1 MENENKIDLSTN
13 SGSNVEKIKEGHKA
27 GFVNIVGN
35 PNVGKSTLMNDLVGE
50 RISIITSKAQTTRH
64 RIMGIV
70 NTPEYQIV
78 YSDTP
83 GVLKPKYKLQESML
97 NFSEGALTDAD
108 VLIYVTDVV
117 EDPEKNNDFLE
128 RVAKEKIPVIL
139 VINKIDLLK
148 GNEELDKI
156 VEEWSQRLPNA
167 EIYATSATEH
177 FNVDNL
183 QRRIVELLPP
193 SPPFFGKDALTDK
206 PARFFVTEIIRE
218 KLLLNYDKEVPYSTE
233 VLVEKFDENETGIHI
248 MAVIYVER
256 DSQKGIIIGKGGDKI
271 KRVGIEARHD
281 IEKFF
286 GKKVYLQLFVKV
298 EKDWR
303 NRENK
308 LRSFGYIE

>member
-1 MENENKIDLSTN
+1 MPLNKIMEENKITD
-13 SGSNVEKIKEGHKA
+13 VEKTENGHRA

-97 NFSEGALTDAD
+97 EFSEGALTDAD
-108 VLIYVTDVV
+108 ILLYVTDVV
-117 EDPEKNNDFLE
+117 EDPEKNKDFLD
-128 RVAKEKIPVIL
+128 RVAKETIPVLL
-139 VINKIDLLK
+139 VINKVDLLK
-148 GNEELDKI
+148 DNAQLNELVDAWHK
-156 VEEWSQRLPNA
+156 RLPNA
-167 EIYATSATEH
+167 EIFPTSALED
-177 FNVDNL
+177 FNVQNL
-183 QRRIVELLPP
+183 KNRIVELLPP

-218 KLLLNYDKEVPYSTE
+218 KLLLNYDKEIPYSTE
-233 VLVEKFDENETGIHI
+233 VIVEKFEEKENSIHI
-248 MAVIYVER
+248 MSVIYVER
-256 DSQKGIIIGKGGDKI
+256 DSQKGIIIGKGGEKI
-271 KRVGIEARHD
+271 KKVGIESRLD

-286 GKKVYLQLFVKV
+286 GKKVHLEIFVKV

-308 LRSFGYIE
+308 LRQFGYME

>member
-1 MENENKIDLSTN
+1 M
-13 SGSNVEKIKEGHKA
+13 SNPHKA

-78 YSDTP
+78 FSDTP

-97 NFSEGALTDAD
+97 EFSKSALTDAD
-108 VLIYVTDVV
+108 IILYVTDVV
-117 EDPEKNNDFLE
+117 EQPTKNADFLAE
-128 RVAKEKIPVIL
+128 IAKEKVPVLL

-148 GNEELDKI
+148 DQGELEAI
-156 VEEWSQRLPNA
+156 VARWRELLPNA
-167 EIYATSATEH
+167 EIFPTSAKEH
-177 FNVDNL
+177 FNVANL
-183 QRRIVELLPP
+183 MNRIVELLPESAP
-193 SPPFFGKDALTDK
+193 YFGKDALTDK

-218 KLLLNYDKEVPYSTE
+218 KILTNYEKEIPYSAE
-233 VLVEKFDENETGIHI
+233 VIVEKFDEKEGSIHI

-256 DSQKGIIIGKGGDKI
+256 DSQKGIIIGHGGQSL
-271 KRVGIEARHD
+271 KRVGIEARKD
-281 IEKFF
+281 IETFF
-286 GKKVYLQLFVKV
+286 GKKVFLELFVKV
-298 EKDWR
+298 EPNWR

-308 LRSFGYIE
+308 LKAFGYIE

>member
-1 MENENKIDLSTN
+1 MEEQNDIAQVAES
-13 SGSNVEKIKEGHKA
+13 HKA

-97 NFSEGALTDAD
+97 EFSEGALTDAD
-108 VLIYVTDVV
+108 ILLYVTDVV
-117 EDPEKNNDFLE
+117 EDPEKNAEFLA
-128 RVAKEKIPVIL
+128 RVATEKIPVLL

-148 GNEELDKI
+148 GNDELEKI
-156 VEEWSQRLPNA
+156 VEEWHKRLPSA
-167 EIYATSATEH
+167 EIFPTSATEN
-177 FNVDNL
+177 FNVENL
-183 QRRIVELLPP
+183 KSRIVELLPV
-193 SPPFFGKDALTDK
+193 SAPFFGKDALTDK

-218 KLLLNYDKEVPYSTE
+218 KLLLNYDKEIPYSTE
-233 VLVEKFDENETGIHI
+233 VLVEKFDESDGAIHI
-248 MAVIYVER
+248 MSVIYVER
-256 DSQKGIIIGKGGDKI
+256 DSQKGIIIGKGGAKI
-271 KRVGIEARHD
+271 KKVGIEARAD

-286 GKKVYLQLFVKV
+286 GKKVYLEIFVKV

-308 LRSFGYIE
+308 LRAFGYME

>member
-1 MENENKIDLSTN
+1 MENEMNP
-13 SGSNVEKIKEGHKA
+13 VAPAHRA

-50 RISIITSKAQTTRH
+50 RISIITNKAQTTRH

-83 GVLKPKYKLQESML
+83 GVLKPKYRLQESML
-97 NFSEGALTDAD
+97 EFSEGALTDAD
-108 VLIYVTDVV
+108 ILLYVTDVV
-117 EDPEKNNDFLE
+117 EDPEKNADFLA
-128 RVAKEKIPVIL
+128 RVAKETIPVLL
-139 VINKIDLLK
+139 VINKVDLLK
-148 GNEELDKI
+148 NNEQLEELVAQWKT
-156 VEEWSQRLPNA
+156 RLPNA
-167 EIYATSATEH
+167 EIFPTSATES

-183 QRRIVELLPP
+183 KARIVELLPVA
-193 SPPFFGKDALTDK
+193 PPYFGKDALTDK

-218 KLLLNYDKEVPYSTE
+218 KLLQNYDKEIPYSTE
-233 VLVEKFDENETGIHI
+233 VVVEKFDEKEGAIQI

-256 DSQKGIIIGKGGDKI
+256 DSQKGIIIGKGGEKI
-271 KRVGIEARHD
+271 KKVGIESRLD

-286 GKKVYLQLFVKV
+286 GKKVFLEMFVKV

-308 LRSFGYIE
+308 LKQFGYID

>member
-1 MENENKIDLSTN
+1 MEEEVKTQQ
-13 SGSNVEKIKEGHKA
+13 HKA

-50 RISIITSKAQTTRH
+50 RISIIASKAQTTRH

-108 VLIYVTDVV
+108 ILVYVTDTV
-117 EDPEKNNDFLE
+117 EDPEKNADFLE
-128 RVAKEKIPVIL
+128 RVAKEKIPVLL

-148 GNEELDKI
+148 GNIELEKI
-156 VEEWSQRLPNA
+156 VEEWGKRLPNA
-167 EIYATSATEH
+167 EIYCTSATEG

-183 QRRIVELLPP
+183 QRRIVELLPD

-218 KLLLNYDKEVPYSTE
+218 KLLLNYDKEIPYSTE
-233 VLVEKFDENETGIHI
+233 VIVEKFDEKEGAIDI
-248 MAVIYVER
+248 MCVIYVER
-256 DSQKGIIIGKGGDKI
+256 DSQKGIIIGKGGEKI
-271 KRVGIEARHD
+271 KKIGMESRLD